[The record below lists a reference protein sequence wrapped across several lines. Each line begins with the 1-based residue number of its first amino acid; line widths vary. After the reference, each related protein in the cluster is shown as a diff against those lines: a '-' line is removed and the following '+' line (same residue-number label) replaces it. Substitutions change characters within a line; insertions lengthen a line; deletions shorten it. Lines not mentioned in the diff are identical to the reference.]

1 MYALCGFVVC
11 AAVLRGGF
19 ESEAQ
24 SSLSLRRHR
33 LHRAAVGSIAAHT
46 GYRGQS
52 VKGATR
58 THAHTYTHMYVCQNV
73 MHCWVVQRGERK
85 AKFEGIS
92 AWHSFEYNTPPK
104 GMDESYFAARSTL
117 GISRRVPARARI
129 KHKSTPFLRCE
140 THTI

>member
-1 MYALCGFVVC
+1 MYALYGFVVC

-33 LHRAAVGSIAAHT
+33 LHRAALGSIAAHT

-58 THAHTYTHMYVCQNV
+58 THAHTYVCVPEFNALLG
-73 MHCWVVQRGERK
+73 VQRGERK

-92 AWHSFEYNTPPK
+92 AWHSFEYNTPPQ

-129 KHKSTPFLRCE
+129 KHKSTPFLCCE